1 MTKFFRILI
10 AASFLLLSSQ
20 AFSQK
25 KDADNQQIQREAVE
39 MRNKINKYMSE
50 KLILNDV
57 PAVGLDS
64 TNQTLFNQRAEID
77 YLRERLQKLEELV
90 KMQLIKNNK
99 KIDAFHYSEDATTDD
114 LIDIVPGTYVHIGE
128 KKLLL
133 FYAFDSHKLNK
144 QQIGAIKVFFHNKNT
159 TNIQVNAFTD
169 IFGSDNYNNKL
180 ADKRCKAVIKQ
191 LPDKKANTNISTE
204 AGCGQLN
211 RIDSR
216 KCRRVEII
224 LGN

>member
-1 MTKFFRILI
+1 
-10 AASFLLLSSQ
+10 
-20 AFSQK
+20 
-25 KDADNQQIQREAVE
+25 
-39 MRNKINKYMSE
+39 MSE

-64 TNQTLFNQRAEID
+64 TNQTLFNQQAEID
-77 YLRERLQKLEELV
+77 YLKVRLQKLEELV
-90 KMQLIKNNK
+90 KTQLVKSNK

-114 LIDIVPGTYVHIGE
+114 LTDILPGTYAHIGE

-133 FYAFDSHKLNK
+133 FFAFDSHKLNK
-144 QQIGAIKVFFHNKNT
+144 QQIGAIKVFLHNKSA

-169 IFGSDNYNNKL
+169 IFGSDDYNNKL

-191 LPDKKANTNISTE
+191 LPDKKVKTNNSPE
-204 AGCGQLN
+204 AVCGQLN